1 MSTSEDFGELDDI
14 GFLREADLFQDMPE
28 AVIRTIVT
36 QGHTVHFSTGEIIV
50 RKGDPGDSLF
60 VIKSGV
66 VEVSNPAD
74 GPPLAYLGRGD
85 CFGELALLTSSE
97 RTADIRVPQ
106 QAELLVIDRPLFNDL
121 MTNHTGFGAQ
131 LAIILAQ
138 RLVST
143 LEDLPDSES
152 KKELQGDLQY
162 FDLATVVQT
171 LISSAQTGVM
181 TLSSDK
187 VVVSQLFFQ
196 NGNIYRATYAHR
208 RGDEAVHHLFQAQPQ
223 GEFLFHS
230 KGAEDVADGPDPGIT
245 VPAMALMMDS
255 VRLQDELKMLLE
267 ELPKDST
274 MLSRNSDN
282 LSWSEDEGQSDAR
295 QLWGCLH
302 SPLSLG
308 ELFERAN
315 SCHYHTAHILA
326 RLVQTE
332 QVKQS
337 VD

>member
-36 QGHTVHFSTGEIIV
+36 QGHAVHFSTGEIIV
-50 RKGDPGDSLF
+50 KKGDPGDSLF

-85 CFGELALLTSSE
+85 RFGELALLTSSE

-138 RLVST
+138 RLVKT

-152 KKELQGDLQY
+152 KKELQGDLEY

-181 TLSSDK
+181 TFRPTRSSWRSSFSR
-187 VVVSQLFFQ
+187 VETSTA
-196 NGNIYRATYAHR
+196 RPTRTA
-208 RGDEAVHHLFQAQPQ
+208 AVTKPFTTCFKRSRKAS
-223 GEFLFHS
+223 FS
-230 KGAEDVADGPDPGIT
+230 
-245 VPAMALMMDS
+245 
-255 VRLQDELKMLLE
+255 
-267 ELPKDST
+267 ST
-274 MLSRNSDN
+274 AKARKTSRTDQTP
-282 LSWSEDEGQSDAR
+282 E
-295 QLWGCLH
+295 
-302 SPLSLG
+302 SPCP
-308 ELFERAN
+308 RW
-315 SCHYHTAHILA
+315 
-326 RLVQTE
+326 R
-332 QVKQS
+332 
-337 VD
+337 